1 MGEVGKEIAK
11 SVTSEMA
18 GTVTELAF
26 SALVTAAG
34 FPSAAIALPLAKGL
48 VLGLVENCY
57 NDCAQRTLSIRETKK
72 LNRVSTIALET
83 FRELAEKDGVI
94 AWQMNID
101 SAYLDYAYEVA
112 EHATMEAIKQSEMK
126 KVDLLGR
133 YYGRQFYKGAIDW
146 QDMHQMI
153 TMAVV

>member
-94 AWQMNID
+94 IH
-101 SAYLDYAYEVA
+101 YLKQPLKAGTEVSGA
-112 EHATMEAIKQSEMK
+112 E
-126 KVDLLGR
+126 DLVHD
-133 YYGRQFYKGAIDW
+133 IS
-146 QDMHQMI
+146 
-153 TMAVV
+153 VVGQQ